1 MEQFF
6 LSKIEW
12 LTEWFMQLFF
22 DPMYFSHNEKSQKG
36 STKSEETK
44 VHVISES
51 ITEYATQVIK
61 KPLSV
66 IRRKKMNIPSR
77 ISDLKPIISPY
88 MSWIDTMHKE
98 VCIKAKNTL
107 NKIQSAF
114 TILWYQLSFQ

>member
-22 DPMYFSHNEKSQKG
+22 DPMYFSHNEKSHNGLK
-36 STKSEETK
+36 KSKEIK

-51 ITEYATQVIK
+51 ITEYATQLIK
-61 KPLSV
+61 KPLNT
-66 IRRKKMNIPSR
+66 IRRKKMNIPYR
-77 ISDLKPIISPY
+77 ISDLKPSISPY
-88 MSWIDTMHKE
+88 MSWIDPMHEE